1 MCLDTKGFR
10 DKENDGPV
18 TDEKLTGDFNAD
30 IVWRFDMIEEV
41 GSLPHNLANS
51 SPVSYGDLI
60 FVSTSNG
67 QDESHVNIPS
77 PKAPAIIAVNK
88 KTGKLAW
95 EDNSGGNSRGRGP
108 GRTRSR

>member
-1 MCLDTKGFR
+1 
-10 DKENDGPV
+10 
-18 TDEKLTGDFNAD
+18 
-30 IVWRFDMIEEV
+30 MIEEV

-51 SPVSYGDLI
+51 SPVAYGDLI

-67 QDESHVNIPS
+67 QDESHVNVPS

-95 EDNSGGNSRGRGP
+95 EDNSVGQDPARPVVLANGGNNWRRGP
-108 GRTRSR
+108 GGPRTGRRLGSRL